1 LVEDD
6 QFHAAYLS
14 DAVTEAL
21 PEVSQI
27 VLARDGAEG
36 EALARR
42 DRIEAVVMDLQMP
55 GRNGIDTLSCAPSCS
70 RRRSSW
76 TARCTASSSARPGPM
91 TR

>member
-1 LVEDD
+1 MVEDD

-42 DRIEAVVMDLQMP
+42 DRIEAVVMYLQMP
-55 GRNGIDTLSCAPSCS
+55 GRNGID
-70 RRRSSW
+70 
-76 TARCTASSSARPGPM
+76 
-91 TR
+91 